1 MITRRWNRLSSVR
14 TAWSTSCKHKL
25 PCYPERCTLT
35 YGTSS
40 RGKKIFRKFDDDRE
54 DEEAQVN
61 LFDSDEWH
69 DSEIDGESTPPLR
82 PFTRSSIKPRL
93 LFPTEEQR
101 RAREAQAEIADEE
114 AITDI
119 EEQQLLDSEMTDLA
133 GDTEE
138 EAAVTPVKPTFVP
151 TSPPA
156 SGRTTRAASRK
167 AALDSSPVA
176 PEPVELPDS
185 TAEKVKKR
193 GPFDMWRRTKVGAGG
208 AGKGRKREG
217 DVLERGGGL
226 QAKKAKSNG
235 V

>member
-1 MITRRWNRLSSVR
+1 M
-14 TAWSTSCKHKL
+14 SCKPWPPYNSRRHAL
-25 PCYPERCTLT
+25 ICGIP
-35 YGTSS
+35 S

-54 DEEAQVN
+54 DEETQVN

-69 DSEIDGESTPPLR
+69 DSEIDGESSPPLR

-119 EEQQLLDSEMTDLA
+119 EEHHLLDSEMTDLA

-138 EAAVTPVKPTFVP
+138 EVVVTPVKPTFIP
-151 TSPPA
+151 ASPPT

-167 AALDSSPVA
+167 AALDSSPLA
-176 PEPVELPDS
+176 PEPVELPS
-185 TAEKVKKR
+185 SVAQNVKKR
-193 GPFDMWRRTKVGAGG
+193 SPFDMWRRTKVGAGG
-208 AGKGRKREG
+208 AGRGKKREG
-217 DVLERGGGL
+217 DVLERNGRA

>member
-1 MITRRWNRLSSVR
+1 M
-14 TAWSTSCKHKL
+14 
-25 PCYPERCTLT
+25 PGRCPLT
-35 YGTSS
+35 IGISS

-54 DEEAQVN
+54 DEEAHVN

-82 PFTRSSIKPRL
+82 LFTRSSIKPRL

-101 RAREAQAEIADEE
+101 RARETQAEMADEE

-119 EEQQLLDSEMTDLA
+119 EEHRLLDSEMTDIA

-138 EAAVTPVKPTFVP
+138 EVAVTPVKPTFIP
-151 TSPPA
+151 ASPPA

-167 AALDSSPVA
+167 AALDSSPLA
-176 PEPVELPDS
+176 PEPIELPNS
-185 TAEKVKKR
+185 VVEKVKKR
-193 GPFDMWRRTKVGAGG
+193 SPFDAWRRTKVGAGG
-208 AGKGRKREG
+208 AGKGKKREG
-217 DVLERGGGL
+217 DVLERSDGL
-226 QAKKAKSNG
+226 QAKKARSIG